1 MGNKILA
8 VGGYQAVYLVLF
20 VWKEILTEGKT
31 YMDSGEIA
39 NSYPSN
45 QYLEI
50 TALGSGARSVGTRW
64 VAGTWTQVQS
74 TGIFVAHRSTAQ
86 GTPTAEWAF
95 VTRWMRC
102 LHCGSVS
109 ITTACWMGS

>member
-31 YMDSGEIA
+31 YKDSGEIA

-50 TALGSGARSVGTRW
+50 TALGN
-64 VAGTWTQVQS
+64 
-74 TGIFVAHRSTAQ
+74 Q
-86 GTPTAEWAF
+86 GQG
-95 VTRWMRC
+95 V
-102 LHCGSVS
+102 
-109 ITTACWMGS
+109 